1 MEKTLPTAELPR
13 VTYACLALFKE
24 EVLPNCAE
32 LASVPKRFFQFDHL
46 CFIIVPFLIKPS
58 LNDLENY
65 SRLWS
70 FLLSI
75 RLSFGETRL

>member
-1 MEKTLPTAELPR
+1 MDSTADSA
-13 VTYACLALFKE
+13 VADMITT
-24 EVLPNCAE
+24 
-32 LASVPKRFFQFDHL
+32 ASVSK
-46 CFIIVPFLIKPS
+46 FLIKQS

>member
-1 MEKTLPTAELPR
+1 MDSTADSA
-13 VTYACLALFKE
+13 VADMITT
-24 EVLPNCAE
+24 
-32 LASVPKRFFQFDHL
+32 ASVSK
-46 CFIIVPFLIKPS
+46 FLIKQS

-75 RLSFGETRL
+75 TQFWGNKTVD